1 MLAGPAQSGKT
12 TLIQKIIRQAWGACS
27 RPPCPDI
34 LLLFLFNSFECR
46 LSFGRNIRF
55 NRNQVLKQD
64 PPVSE
69 LYYDQRLD
77 HFKEAL
83 KIGSLLYTI

>member
-1 MLAGPAQSGKT
+1 M
-12 TLIQKIIRQAWGACS
+12 KIIFA
-27 RPPCPDI
+27 DI

-83 KIGSLLYTI
+83 KNTWKQVCLIYYNFVFLFLNKSIISIIKSVIG